1 MSTNPIKPAAPNGKA
16 LLQNGEANR
25 LRKAAARWRNLHLV
39 SAFVVAAWLL
49 MMTATGVVVNHQTD
63 WGLDEVEVRNTFL
76 PGHYTTEFSPDSTR
90 LNVVVTDLHSG
101 RLFWEQGKLITDAIG
116 LLVFLSVFSGFYAF
130 RLRKKVVRLC
140 REICDLNCSESVKE
154 LEAIPA
160 PTGGS
165 WERLANPMAPRD
177 IGRDLNPQEGAPDL
191 TENPEE
197 EIKIAQVR

>member
-1 MSTNPIKPAAPNGKA
+1 MATNAIKPAAPNGKA

-39 SAFVVAAWLL
+39 TAFVVAAWLL
-49 MMTATGVVVNHQTD
+49 LLTATGVVVNHQTD
-63 WGLDEVEVRNTFL
+63 WGLDEIEVRNAYL

-90 LNVVVTDLHSG
+90 LNVVITDLHSG

-140 REICDLNCSESVKE
+140 REICDLNCSESEKE
-154 LEAIPA
+154 LEAMPA
-160 PTGGS
+160 PIGESREHLT
-165 WERLANPMAPRD
+165 NPMAPQGN
-177 IGRDLNPQEGAPDL
+177 GRGLNPADAALDL
-191 TENPEE
+191 TENLEE